1 MSASGE
7 DLRLRVPRFRP
18 VPDWFVSRARGGLSE
33 IFAWANAERI
43 VSAFHA
49 LTEHLDPAVDV
60 NIECRRDGATW
71 RGELLPLPDVRDVV
85 GRLQLPLA
93 MYGGV
98 EVCVYTPDDQLTLTP
113 GLALVIYARSDRWLY
128 LLEGMGFAERE
139 TVPEPAW
146 DSDAAPLGDAPELT
160 RGLEL
165 AVERLGLSPV

>member
-1 MSASGE
+1 MNTSGE

-18 VPDWFVSRARGGLSE
+18 VPDWFVSRTRGGLSE
-33 IFAWANAERI
+33 VFAWANAERI
-43 VSAFHA
+43 VSVFHA

-60 NIECRRDGATW
+60 SVESRREGRTW

-128 LLEGMGFAERE
+128 LLEGMGFSERE
-139 TVPEPAW
+139 T
-146 DSDAAPLGDAPELT
+146 DS
-160 RGLEL
+160 
-165 AVERLGLSPV
+165 